1 MDREGG
7 KKGEWGN
14 AESESFSISSPFPL
28 SLSISSS
35 FPRSPAARLQ
45 RFVQPWPGHLAIWR
59 CSRWHFFVS
68 SEWPHIAALSAS
80 SHPINHCQVYVT
92 IIIASLLL
100 ISWATLELLTA
111 QPITS
116 KIGPQS
122 FPWTRVC
129 LFSQFVFDQACHWFR
144 ALSHISPQQS
154 LMTLSSI
161 PKAQYLSNALQI
173 VPFLPL
179 KWM

>member
-1 MDREGG
+1 MTKTQLLSHVPSRKEGVTFLCC
-7 KKGEWGN
+7 N
-14 AESESFSISSPFPL
+14 CI
-28 SLSISSS
+28 
-35 FPRSPAARLQ
+35 
-45 RFVQPWPGHLAIWR
+45 VLAIWL
-59 CSRWHFFVS
+59 SGGAQDGTFFVS

-80 SHPINHCQVYVT
+80 SHRINHCQVYVT

-100 ISWATLELLTA
+100 ISCATLEVFTS

-116 KIGPQS
+116 KIDPQS

-129 LFSQFVFDQACHWFR
+129 LFSQFVFDQTCHWFR